1 MKVEEVK
8 ELLKPL
14 LDGILTGE
22 LPENGEDILQ
32 TIIADY
38 EKNGKED
45 SDSSE
50 WQDKY
55 NNLKEK
61 YINRFFNGEEEDA
74 EEDGEIEEE
83 EVESIMSEGYVL
95 PIHTFAV
102 WKSMGYV
109 VKKGEHAKL
118 VTKLWKMT
126 NKKEVNSEK
135 IKT

>member
-22 LPENGEDILQ
+22 LPENAEDILQ

-38 EKNGKED
+38 EKNEKED

-50 WQDKY
+50 WKEKY

-61 YINRFFNGEEEDA
+61 YINRFFNGEET
-74 EEDGEIEEE
+74 EEDREIEEE
-83 EVESIMSEGYVL
+83 EVEDITIDDLLTE
-95 PIHTFAV
+95 
-102 WKSMGYV
+102 
-109 VKKGEHAKL
+109 KKG
-118 VTKLWKMT
+118 V
-126 NKKEVNSEK
+126 
-135 IKT
+135 

>member
-38 EKNGKED
+38 ESNGKED
-45 SDSSE
+45 SDSNDWKE
-50 WQDKY
+50 KY

-61 YINRFFNGEEEDA
+61 YINRIFNGEEPKQEEA
-74 EEDGEIEEE
+74 EVNKNLDGKNEEE
-83 EVESIMSEGYVL
+83 EPEEEETENITIDDLLTE
-95 PIHTFAV
+95 
-102 WKSMGYV
+102 
-109 VKKGEHAKL
+109 KKGE
-118 VTKLWKMT
+118 
-126 NKKEVNSEK
+126 
-135 IKT
+135 

>member
-14 LDGILTGE
+14 LEGILTEE
-22 LPENGEDILQ
+22 LPENAEDILQ

-50 WQDKY
+50 WREKY

-61 YINRFFNGEEEDA
+61 YINRFFNGVETSQEEDA
-74 EEDGEIEEE
+74 EEDAEIEEE
-83 EVESIMSEGYVL
+83 EVEDITIDDLLTE
-95 PIHTFAV
+95 
-102 WKSMGYV
+102 
-109 VKKGEHAKL
+109 KKGDC
-118 VTKLWKMT
+118 
-126 NKKEVNSEK
+126 
-135 IKT
+135 

>member
-14 LDGILTGE
+14 LEGILTGE
-22 LPENGEDILQ
+22 LPENAEDILQ

-61 YINRFFNGEEEDA
+61 YINRFFNGEEPKQ
-74 EEDGEIEEE
+74 EEE
-83 EVESIMSEGYVL
+83 EPEEEETENITIEDL
-95 PIHTFAV
+95 LTE
-102 WKSMGYV
+102 
-109 VKKGEHAKL
+109 KKGE
-118 VTKLWKMT
+118 
-126 NKKEVNSEK
+126 
-135 IKT
+135 

>member
-38 EKNGKED
+38 ERNGKED
-45 SDSSE
+45 SDSDDWKE
-50 WQDKY
+50 KY

-61 YINRFFNGEEEDA
+61 YINRFFNGEEHKL
-74 EEDGEIEEE
+74 IEEE
-83 EVESIMSEGYVL
+83 ETGESEEEEEEEELEGKENITIDDL
-95 PIHTFAV
+95 LTE
-102 WKSMGYV
+102 
-109 VKKGEHAKL
+109 KKGE
-118 VTKLWKMT
+118 
-126 NKKEVNSEK
+126 
-135 IKT
+135 

>member
-14 LDGILTGE
+14 LEGILTGE
-22 LPENGEDILQ
+22 LPENAEDILQ

-38 EKNGKED
+38 ERNGKED

-50 WQDKY
+50 WQEKY

-61 YINRFFNGEEEDA
+61 YINRFFNGEETSQEEDS

-83 EVESIMSEGYVL
+83 EVEDITIDDLLTE
-95 PIHTFAV
+95 
-102 WKSMGYV
+102 
-109 VKKGEHAKL
+109 KKGDC
-118 VTKLWKMT
+118 
-126 NKKEVNSEK
+126 
-135 IKT
+135 

>member
-14 LDGILTGE
+14 LEGILTGE
-22 LPENGEDILQ
+22 LPENAEDILQ

-61 YINRFFNGEEEDA
+61 YINRFFNGEEPKQ
-74 EEDGEIEEE
+74 EEE
-83 EVESIMSEGYVL
+83 EPKQEEEEPEEEETENITIEDL
-95 PIHTFAV
+95 LTE
-102 WKSMGYV
+102 
-109 VKKGEHAKL
+109 KKGE
-118 VTKLWKMT
+118 
-126 NKKEVNSEK
+126 
-135 IKT
+135 

>member
-38 EKNGKED
+38 ERNEKED
-45 SDSSE
+45 SDSNDWKE
-50 WQDKY
+50 KY

-61 YINRFFNGEEEDA
+61 YINRFFNGEEPKQEEA
-74 EEDGEIEEE
+74 EVNKNLDGKNEEE
-83 EVESIMSEGYVL
+83 EPEEEESENITIDDLLTE
-95 PIHTFAV
+95 
-102 WKSMGYV
+102 
-109 VKKGEHAKL
+109 KKGE
-118 VTKLWKMT
+118 
-126 NKKEVNSEK
+126 
-135 IKT
+135 

>member
-14 LDGILTGE
+14 LEGILTGE
-22 LPENGEDILQ
+22 LPENAEDILQ

-38 EKNGKED
+38 EKNAKED

-50 WQDKY
+50 WQEKY

-61 YINRFFNGEEEDA
+61 YINRFFNGEETSQEEDA

-83 EVESIMSEGYVL
+83 EVKDITIDDLLTE
-95 PIHTFAV
+95 
-102 WKSMGYV
+102 
-109 VKKGEHAKL
+109 KKG
-118 VTKLWKMT
+118 V
-126 NKKEVNSEK
+126 
-135 IKT
+135 

>member
-22 LPENGEDILQ
+22 LPENAEDILQ
-32 TIIADY
+32 TIISDY
-38 EKNGKED
+38 EKKGKED

-50 WQDKY
+50 WQVKY

-61 YINRFFNGEEEDA
+61 YINRFFNGEETSQEEDV

-83 EVESIMSEGYVL
+83 EVKDITIDDLLTE
-95 PIHTFAV
+95 
-102 WKSMGYV
+102 
-109 VKKGEHAKL
+109 KKGDC
-118 VTKLWKMT
+118 
-126 NKKEVNSEK
+126 
-135 IKT
+135 